1 MLAVAR
7 DCSGNA
13 GNAHLVP
20 EKYSASMTFSLT
32 GRVEWVDTDAA
43 GIYHNSAVIRF
54 VESAEAALLRECGLV
69 GYFPVAP
76 RVRYEVDFHAPLYFG
91 QEVTTDLDIAH
102 LGSSSMRFEF
112 SIWGEAFEGRE
123 RQLAAQGAYVTVH
136 IDRTASGAV
145 AAPWP
150 SRWHEE
156 LQGQVK
162 TPADPGQDARVRDG
176 LRPSSAR

>member
-1 MLAVAR
+1 
-7 DCSGNA
+7 
-13 GNAHLVP
+13 
-20 EKYSASMTFSLT
+20 MTFSLS

-43 GIYHNSAVIRF
+43 GIYHNSTVIRF
-54 VESAEAALLRECGLV
+54 VESAEAALVRECGLV

-76 RVRYEVDFHAPLYFG
+76 RVRYEVDFHAPLHFG

-112 SIWGEAFEGRE
+112 SIWGEAFEGRD
-123 RQLAAQGAYVTVH
+123 RQLAARGAYVTVH

-150 SRWHEE
+150 SQWLEVLHGR
-156 LQGQVK
+156 VK
-162 TPADPGQDARVRDG
+162 TPTEPGQDARV
-176 LRPSSAR
+176 